1 MFRKKILFITIVSLL
16 MTSCGGTWD
25 SVKRGITGSKQ
36 NSGDEFLVQ
45 KKDPLILPPDYENL
59 PTPNEQKEAKE
70 EMLSV
75 QKRLNDISTDEE
87 FTSTGSSTED
97 SILKQINKN

>member
-16 MTSCGGTWD
+16 TTSCAGTWD

-36 NSGDEFLVQ
+36 NSVDEFLVQ

-75 QKRLNDISTDEE
+75 QKTLNDISADEE
-87 FTSTGSSTED
+87 FTSTGRSTED